1 MKPIKFIWTQTE
13 EPYMASSV
21 KSDPEFAERVRKSIA
36 NLEDWLEEYADS
48 DRWDEIDMLI
58 PCNQL
63 VNNDI
68 TMNDVGN
75 ENRMFVFL
83 VLNNKPIEQI
93 LKSVMTEHYTHLV
106 YLSLIDSIK
115 G

>member
-1 MKPIKFIWTQTE
+1 MKPIKFTWKQTRD
-13 EPYMASSV
+13 PHLASLV
-21 KSDPEFAERVRKSIA
+21 KTDPEFAERVRKSIT
-36 NLEDWLEEYADS
+36 NLENWLEEYADS

-68 TMNDVGN
+68 TMNDAGN
-75 ENRMFVFL
+75 DNRMFVFI

-106 YLSLIDSIK
+106 YLCLIDSIK

>member
-1 MKPIKFIWTQTE
+1 MKPIKFTWTQTRD
-13 EPYMASSV
+13 PYLASLV
-21 KSDPEFAERVRKSIA
+21 KSDPEFEERVRKSIA
-36 NLEDWLEEYADS
+36 NLEGWLEEYADS

-68 TMNDVGN
+68 TMNDAGCD
-75 ENRMFVFL
+75 NRMFVFL

-93 LKSVMTEHYTHLV
+93 LKR
-106 YLSLIDSIK
+106 
-115 G
+115 

>member
-1 MKPIKFIWTQTE
+1 MKPIKFSWAQTHD
-13 EPYMASSV
+13 PHLASLV

-36 NLEDWLEEYADS
+36 NLEGWLEEYADS
-48 DRWDEIDMLI
+48 DRWDEIDVLI

-63 VNNDI
+63 VKNDI
-68 TMNDVGN
+68 TMNDAGSDK
-75 ENRMFVFL
+75 RMFVFL
-83 VLNNKPIEQI
+83 VLNKKPIEQI
-93 LKSVMTEHYTHLV
+93 LKSVMTEHYTHIV